1 MKRWAIIA
9 LCFASSFA
17 SANEME
23 EIVVKARQVR
33 IVMQKLSENHVQNP
47 ITRNWHYVERK
58 KSENKKV

>member
-33 IVMQKLSENHVQNP
+33 IVMQKLSETHVQNP
-47 ITRNWHYVERK
+47 ITRNWHYVERQKTQSK
-58 KSENKKV
+58 KA